1 MNKKIDNF
9 TQRRINDDRRFEKFD
24 RLIEPNNND
33 KKITT
38 IITIGVIVS
47 LILMAS
53 SLITE
58 SQKPAILKY
67 TQGLNISYD
76 PQSSLYYIDY
86 TNPNNDTKSIMIDV
100 SVPLSSTEFVSVYN
114 TQVTKFPS
122 NTSYKP
128 SNTDVP
134 HTVSVNILKVDGNYT
149 YFFINTPIEDDRLYE
164 GLFKYTKPIS
174 DMIQ

>member
-1 MNKKIDNF
+1 MVKKMDNYS
-9 TQRRINDDRRFEKFD
+9 QRSSDKRFEKFD

-58 SQKPAILKY
+58 SQKPAALKY
-67 TQGLNISYD
+67 AQGLNISYS
-76 PQSSLYYIDY
+76 PENSLYYIDY
-86 TNPNNDTKSIMIDV
+86 SNPYNDTKSISIDV
-100 SVPLSSTEFVSVYN
+100 RVPLSSTEYISVYN
-114 TQVTKFPS
+114 TQITKFPS

-128 SNTDVP
+128 SNTDIL
-134 HTVSVNILKVDGNYT
+134 HTVSVNIIKQDGNYT
-149 YFFINTPIEDDRLYE
+149 YFFTNTPMEEDKLYE
-164 GLFKYTKPIS
+164 GFYKYVNPLTT
-174 DMIQ
+174 MVQ

>member
-1 MNKKIDNF
+1 MVKQMDNF
-9 TQRRINDDRRFEKFD
+9 SQRSNDKRFEKFD

-58 SQKPAILKY
+58 SQKPAALKY
-67 TQGLNISYD
+67 AQGLNISYS
-76 PQSSLYYIDY
+76 PETSLYYVDY
-86 TNPNNDTKSIMIDV
+86 ANPLNDTESMMIDV
-100 SVPLSSTEFVSVYN
+100 RVPLSSTEYISVYN
-114 TQVTKFPS
+114 TQITKFPS

-134 HTVSVNILKVDGNYT
+134 HTVSVNIIKLDGNYT
-149 YFFINTPIEDDRLYE
+149 YFFVNTPMEEDKLYE
-164 GLFKYTKPIS
+164 GFYKYTNPLT
-174 DMIQ
+174 MVVQ